1 MPSWKKVITSGSD
14 AELNSLYAPSITGS
28 LHGTASYVQTASYV
42 NPLVQTVQITGSLTT
57 TGSNT
62 LIGSTYLTGSLNVS
76 GSTLFVGTHTLSG
89 SNTITGN
96 TILSGSLEVSG
107 SSNFHNSEFIVTG
120 STHFKGIH
128 TISGSTEITGSF
140 NVIDGNI
147 NIVSG
152 SSFTR
157 WGNKLFNYGQFSSTE
172 TQSGSANTAY
182 AMKFNTND
190 DALNVHIVS
199 SSRITVDNTGIYN
212 LQFSSQLGNTANT
225 AIDFDIWFA
234 YTGSNIANSNTQLTL
249 NKVPGSLGKL
259 AAAWNFMTLI
269 HANDYIE
276 IMWSCTAAT
285 GQIQSSPTQSA
296 PTRPAIPSVI
306 ATLTQIA

>member
-1 MPSWKKVITSGSD
+1 MSDWKKVITSGSD

-28 LHGTASYVQTASYV
+28 LHGTASYALTASFV
-42 NPLVQTVQITGSLTT
+42 NPLQQ
-57 TGSNT
+57 NFQ
-62 LIGSTYLTGSLNVS
+62 LTGSLNVS
-76 GSTLFVGTHTLSG
+76 GSTLFKGIHTLSG

-96 TILSGSLEVSG
+96 TVLSGSLEVSG
-107 SSNFHNSEFIVTG
+107 SSNFKNSIFVVTG
-120 STHFKGIH
+120 STYFKGIH

-140 NVIDGNI
+140 NVIDGDI

-157 WGNKLFNYGQFSSTE
+157 WGNKLFNYGQFSSNE

-190 DALNVHIVS
+190 NALNVHIVS

-234 YTGSNIANSNTQLTL
+234 YTGSNVANSNTQVTL
-249 NKVPGSLGKL
+249 NKVPGTVGRLV
-259 AAAWNFMTLI
+259 AAWNFMTPI

-276 IMWSCTAAT
+276 IMWSCTDAT
-285 GQIQSSPTQSA
+285 GQLQSQGTQTG
-296 PTRPAIPSVI
+296 PTRPSIPSVI

>member
-1 MPSWKKVITSGSD
+1 
-14 AELNSLYAPSITGS
+14 
-28 LHGTASYVQTASYV
+28 
-42 NPLVQTVQITGSLTT
+42 
-57 TGSNT
+57 
-62 LIGSTYLTGSLNVS
+62 
-76 GSTLFVGTHTLSG
+76 
-89 SNTITGN
+89 
-96 TILSGSLEVSG
+96 LEVSG

-128 TISGSTEITGSF
+128 TISGSTESTGSF

-249 NKVPGSLGKL
+249 NKIPGSLGKL

-276 IMWSCTAAT
+276 IMWSCTDAT
-285 GQIQSSPTQSA
+285 GQLQAQGTQTG
-296 PTRPAIPSVI
+296 PTRTENKV
-306 ATLTQIA
+306 LTQEELQTLNTIQEETQALINELGEIELIKLQLEERRERAKNFLTEVSRKEKDFTQLVYEKYGRVNINPQTGEITSSL